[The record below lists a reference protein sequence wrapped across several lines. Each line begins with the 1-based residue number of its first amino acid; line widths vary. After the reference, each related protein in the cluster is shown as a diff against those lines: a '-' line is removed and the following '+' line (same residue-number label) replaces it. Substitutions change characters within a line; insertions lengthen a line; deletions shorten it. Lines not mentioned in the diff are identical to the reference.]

1 VLQLKHATINFLHYE
16 PVEDKEERL
25 YEESYQHLFE
35 QVVEKRI
42 ITNKEVML
50 MRKLFD
56 YFVKA
61 VQDTEG
67 LDASNY

>member
-1 VLQLKHATINFLHYE
+1 
-16 PVEDKEERL
+16 
-25 YEESYQHLFE
+25 
-35 QVVEKRI
+35 
-42 ITNKEVML
+42 ML

-67 LDASNY
+67 LDASNYRAFHLKTRLKLTCS